1 MRVSAANAR
10 SERSYHPAFC
20 SDSLLDPDPRVFG
33 RHEFVK
39 SEGAGK

>member
-1 MRVSAANAR
+1 MRVSG
-10 SERSYHPAFC
+10 SEHSYHPAVC
-20 SDSLLDPDPRVFG
+20 SGSLLDLDLRVFS